1 MRKIKTIDAVRD
13 FFLKC
18 PYIDK
23 NSKLCI
29 DFLSNNSTDYS
40 IEPVPIKRKVEEY
53 IDGGYREQFVFNLVC
68 RFDWNDEIQ
77 NNINNS
83 NFFEIIS
90 DWLDECT
97 NNGILPQLDDEFM
110 PIQIEALTSGYL
122 FDVASEFKTARY
134 QIQCRFLFE
143 KEGD

>member
-29 DFLSNNSTDYS
+29 DFLSDDSVDCS
-40 IEPVPIKRKVEEY
+40 IEPIPIKRKVEEY
-53 IDGGYREQFVFNLVC
+53 IDDGFEGQFVFNLVC

-77 NNINNS
+77 NNIDNS

-90 DWLDECT
+90 DWLEECT
-97 NNGILPQLDDEFM
+97 NNRDLPKLDDNFT
-110 PIQIEALTSGYL
+110 PNSIEALTSGYL
-122 FDVASEFKTARY
+122 FDVASDFKTARY

-143 KEGD
+143 KEGE